1 MQQHYFK
8 AHAYRVT
15 PHESS
20 SSTGNGSDRAGA
32 KTKRWISIDGEQYPL
47 QQFTVE
53 VHRGLGAL
61 LSPTPGVYAHA
72 DEFAKIQPQA
82 KVRRGTT
89 SEQPKRNPGLGL
101 NTMNVSS
108 TAADD
113 DAESDL
119 KKQSKW
125 RRVIEWCQ

>member
-1 MQQHYFK
+1 MNTIQQHCFK
-8 AHAYRVT
+8 AHAYRIT
-15 PHESS
+15 PHEPSS
-20 SSTGNGSDRAGA
+20 SPGKAQV
-32 KTKRWISIDGEQYPL
+32 KTERWISIDGEQYPL
-47 QQFTVE
+47 QKFTVE

-82 KVRRGTT
+82 KAQGGTT
-89 SEQPKRNPGLGL
+89 SEQPKPNPGLGL
-101 NTMNVSS
+101 NMGNVSS
-108 TAADD
+108 TVADD

-125 RRVIEWCQ
+125 KRLKGWCQ